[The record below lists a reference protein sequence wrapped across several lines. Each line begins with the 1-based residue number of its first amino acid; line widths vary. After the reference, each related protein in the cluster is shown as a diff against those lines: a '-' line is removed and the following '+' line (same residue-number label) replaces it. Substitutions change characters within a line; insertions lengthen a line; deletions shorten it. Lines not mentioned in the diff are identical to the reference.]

1 MAPRNPPQSIVADK
15 PTPTPFDWS
24 GRSGEI
30 WRDNQARLDRML
42 APCGTAAITAAAP
55 AAGERVLDIG
65 CGSGASSL
73 ELARH
78 VGPSGR
84 VLGLDISEPLL
95 SRARERV
102 REHVSSDVP
111 ITFQLGD
118 ASRDPLPEG
127 SFDLLFSRFGV
138 MFFTDPIAA
147 FSHMRHAL
155 TPDGRLAFVCW
166 RAFDENDW
174 VRLLMT
180 AVADIL
186 PPLPMP
192 PPEAPGPFSF
202 GDPDRVR
209 RMLSDA
215 GFRDVRL
222 EAFDCPLVYGEA
234 STREEAIEAA
244 LELSLQVGPLSR
256 ALAEHPPELRERAA
270 SAVRHALGQRA
281 ADHVVAM
288 NGACWIVTARNHAA

>member
-1 MAPRNPPQSIVADK
+1 MAPRNPPQPIVADK

-55 AAGERVLDIG
+55 AVGERVLDIG

-73 ELARH
+73 ELAMH

-102 REHVSSDVP
+102 REHVSPDVP

-147 FSHMRHAL
+147 FSHA
-155 TPDGRLAFVCW
+155 P
-166 RAFDENDW
+166 RAH
-174 VRLLMT
+174 
-180 AVADIL
+180 
-186 PPLPMP
+186 
-192 PPEAPGPFSF
+192 S
-202 GDPDRVR
+202 
-209 RMLSDA
+209 
-215 GFRDVRL
+215 
-222 EAFDCPLVYGEA
+222 
-234 STREEAIEAA
+234 
-244 LELSLQVGPLSR
+244 
-256 ALAEHPPELRERAA
+256 
-270 SAVRHALGQRA
+270 
-281 ADHVVAM
+281 
-288 NGACWIVTARNHAA
+288 